1 MLGVTGGT
9 DSIEDQN
16 LLNNPNTEVE
26 NNKSCWRKICDC
38 ITPCCLSAPDRSPSP
53 PPVSQIDLIPSHDE
67 APTRSLVLLLS
78 VPATTPTG
86 IKKMAQTQDCQPSSE
101 NDQANSEVRCR
112 YSSIPSSYTPSPRGS
127 LVDSGS
133 ESIHTRRQKIHPRT
147 TYIKKQACLPY
158 DRSYNN
164 GWQKDWSSSSEE
176 TKEPTTRRKSR
187 KEDRKR
193 CNSYSSERK
202 MPGDSARD
210 TCRSGRG
217 TPRARQDNHPRESMY
232 EIYTEKRFKRGAVKK
247 AFDLYEEKMEEEEA
261 TKIEKEFLRLLDLEI
276 SLDSIHR
283 INGNHMYN
291 FIEKVEDGTINT
303 DKLARIFAWIKRLRW
318 DKRTMIM
325 YELLSALEAQKEGVQ
340 DRWYNRYIPF
350 GMLFSCSNDPWER
363 IRWAKSKLDEGNFNK
378 TILGR
383 ETYDCVLS
391 CTAPLLQRLGKF
403 NWQQQ
408 EAIIDKTLS
417 QGAKMGLMPSSE
429 YYNARAFLL
438 IDRRLN
444 KQEYTKIVLRI
455 IDKLGDLSRAP
466 KFVREH
472 RLDRTLLTENKYL
485 GLRAY
490 FADPRSTYDYME
502 GIGEMESDSE
512 LT

>member
-1 MLGVTGGT
+1 MQYKKHLCTALISSTLLASTACTTGPVVLGVTGT
-9 DSIEDQN
+9 DNIEGQN
-16 LLNNPNTEVE
+16 LEPGADNAPLLNNRPNPPEAPRGNWFTR
-26 NNKSCWRKICDC
+26 N
-38 ITPCCLSAPDRSPSP
+38 CCCFRFFNRHRSPSP

-78 VPATTPTG
+78 VTGDNRREPSTT
-86 IKKMAQTQDCQPSSE
+86 IRQTVSLLD
-101 NDQANSEVRCR
+101 
-112 YSSIPSSYTPSPRGS
+112 SPRPTNCWQHVS
-127 LVDSGS
+127 SPPKDYRAHSYESKTPRSRSGA
-133 ESIHTRRQKIHPRT
+133 
-147 TYIKKQACLPY
+147 Y
-158 DRSYNN
+158 SYEN
-164 GWQKDWSSSSEE
+164 
-176 TKEPTTRRKSR
+176 
-187 KEDRKR
+187 
-193 CNSYSSERK
+193 K
-202 MPGDSARD
+202 ML
-210 TCRSGRG
+210 RSGRS
-217 TPRARQDNHPRESMY
+217 TQYSRRDEYSRESMY
-232 EIYTEKRFKRGAVKK
+232 EIYTGEKLRRGTVKK

-261 TKIEKEFLRLLDLEI
+261 TKIEKEFLRLLDPEI
-276 SLDSIHR
+276 SLDSLYLITRDHMCDF
-283 INGNHMYN
+283 IN
-291 FIEKVEDGTINT
+291 KVEDGTINT
-303 DKLARIFAWIKRLRW
+303 DKLARIFTWIKRLRV

-350 GMLFSCSNDPWER
+350 GMLFSCSKDPWER
-363 IRWAKSKLDEGNFNK
+363 IRWAKSELDKGNFNE

-383 ETYDCVLS
+383 PLYDSVLS
-391 CTAPLLQRLGKF
+391 CTAPLLKRLGKF

-444 KQEYTKIVLRI
+444 KKDYTSIVKRI
-455 IDKLGDLSRAP
+455 IGKLGDLSRAP

-485 GLRAY
+485 GLRAH
-490 FADPRSTYDYME
+490 FADPLSTYDYME

-512 LT
+512 LTEPATREHKHRD